1 MLVVGGRSQRTYG
14 VARAGG
20 IPISLAVL
28 VGPDGQAQAEGH
40 EHDRRATPRHRTLKG
55 GERRDRYSRAFTCSC
70 GGTHNNIEGNQTTTT
85 RRHLPGPVYSPRK
98 TL

>member
-40 EHDRRATPRHRTLKG
+40 EHDRRATPRHRRGL
-55 GERRDRYSRAFTCSC
+55 
-70 GGTHNNIEGNQTTTT
+70 
-85 RRHLPGPVYSPRK
+85 
-98 TL
+98 

>member
-40 EHDRRATPRHRTLKG
+40 EHDRRATRHVEVCEG
-55 GERRDRYSRAFTCSC
+55 RRSTRNKKAPFVSGFWSRRCARPPLC
-70 GGTHNNIEGNQTTTT
+70 
-85 RRHLPGPVYSPRK
+85 RRLVKPP
-98 TL
+98 L